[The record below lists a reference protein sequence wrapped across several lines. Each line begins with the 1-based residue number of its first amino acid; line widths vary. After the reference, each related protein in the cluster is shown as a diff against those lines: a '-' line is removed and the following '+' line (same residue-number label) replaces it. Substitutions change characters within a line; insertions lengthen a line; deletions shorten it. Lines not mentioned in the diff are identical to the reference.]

1 MSFLDGLEGGGD
13 PDISRRGVR
22 RRPEQ
27 GVKGSFVISILPTLP
42 AFKYRARA
50 ALGSSASIS
59 QKHHRGRKE
68 SMEFLKSV
76 FGDRAL
82 TYAELEA
89 ELKNNKEI
97 KLGNLASGQ
106 YVDKG
111 KYEALETRANG
122 LQTQLDGANKAI
134 GEFKKLDVEGIKKAA
149 KDWEAKYTTET
160 QALNAKL
167 EQQKKD
173 SRIDLALVEAKAKNV
188 KAARALLD
196 VDKVS
201 LDGDNLIGLKDQL
214 EAVAKAN
221 PFLFGE
227 ETGNPGPPVSGKTP
241 GGMDDMSTWRAE
253 AGLPTITSKE

>member
-1 MSFLDGLEGGGD
+1 
-13 PDISRRGVR
+13 
-22 RRPEQ
+22 
-27 GVKGSFVISILPTLP
+27 
-42 AFKYRARA
+42 
-50 ALGSSASIS
+50 
-59 QKHHRGRKE
+59 
-68 SMEFLKSV
+68 MEFLKSI
-76 FGDRAL
+76 FGDKAL

-89 ELKNNKEI
+89 ALKDNKDV

-122 LQTQLDGANKAI
+122 LQAQLDDANKAI
-134 GEFKKLDVEGIKKAA
+134 SEFKKLDVEGIKKAA
-149 KDWEAKYTTET
+149 KDWETKYTTET

-201 LDGDNLIGLKDQL
+201 LDGDNLIGLKEQL

-221 PFLFGE
+221 PYLFGDE
-227 ETGNPGPPVSGKTP
+227 AGNPAPPASGAAPRDGAQTL
-241 GGMDDMSTWRAE
+241 
-253 AGLPTITSKE
+253 AGAIGAALNAQMKG